1 MAERNL
7 IITQQDH
14 DRLVTLIREY
24 RQQQTGERENLD
36 ALERELNKAQIVS
49 QEELPADV
57 VTMRS
62 TVKVRSGDAKRRQT
76 YTIVYPHEAD
86 IDRGYLSV
94 LAPISTA
101 LLGYRV
107 GDEVTWE
114 VPAGQRHYHIEEVV
128 YQPEAAGDRDR

>member
-7 IITQQDH
+7 VMTQQDH
-14 DRLVTLIREY
+14 DRLLALIREH

-36 ALERELNKAQIVS
+36 ALEQELSKARIVPR
-49 QEELPADV
+49 EELPSDV
-57 VTMRS
+57 VTMHS

-86 IDRGYLSV
+86 IDRGRLSV

-114 VPAGQRHYHIEEVV
+114 VPAGQRQYHIEEVV
-128 YQPEAAGDRDR
+128 YQPEAAGDLGR